1 MTPPARIARHA
12 PRLAGAAVLAVALL
26 LAPARAPAAQAIDIC
41 RSDPAALLS
50 DGAVVDLSADITT
63 DIADVQEVRYT
74 LHIPAGTRVL
84 AWAGTD
90 GAMGLKES
98 FQAQADAAPGAYA
111 SITVVTTAT
120 PHVAVTAHTQVVT
133 AFATLLGAAPGW
145 DRQPLGVQ
153 VSS

>member
-1 MTPPARIARHA
+1 MTLPARITRHA
-12 PRLAGAAVLAVALL
+12 PPLAGAAALSVALV
-26 LAPARAPAAQAIDIC
+26 LAPARAPAAHAIDIC
-41 RSDPAALLS
+41 RSDPVALLS
-50 DGAVVDLSADITT
+50 DGAVVDLSADITA
-63 DIADVQEVRYT
+63 DIADVQGVAYT
-74 LHIPAGTRVL
+74 LHIPMGTRVL

-98 FQAQADAAPGAYA
+98 FQAQADAAPGTYA
-111 SITVVTTAT
+111 STTVVTTAT

-133 AFATLLGAAPGW
+133 ALALLQGAAPGW